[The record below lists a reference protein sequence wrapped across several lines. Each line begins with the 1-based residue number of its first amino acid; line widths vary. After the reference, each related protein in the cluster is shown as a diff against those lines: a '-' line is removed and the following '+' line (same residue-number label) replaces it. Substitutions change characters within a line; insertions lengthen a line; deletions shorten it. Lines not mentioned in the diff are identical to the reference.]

1 MRDTKKNVLISVPF
15 ATRNGTR
22 LYWESH
28 GTGEPFLLVMG
39 LSFTLDMWYR
49 MIPLLAPKYRL
60 IIFDNRGVGRS
71 DVPPGAYSIGTMA
84 EDAMAVL
91 DAAEVSEPALLLG
104 ASMGGMIAQE
114 MALRYQDRFRALVLA
129 CTTCDPLY
137 RGAWPKWQHSAGFL
151 HWLRL
156 KGEARERAVIRLLYS
171 DTTPPEKIQEDIRV
185 RATRQPPVRVVLNQ
199 FAGILAW
206 SSYSRLPNLSLPT
219 LVAHG
224 EHDHMLPPVNGRMV
238 AARIPNA
245 EFALLPNAGHMLLTD
260 QPETAVEIL
269 DRFLERLPGSS
280 RSPQPSRQGRSR

>member
-1 MRDTKKNVLISVPF
+1 VPF
-15 ATRNGTR
+15 ATRNGIR

-28 GTGEPFLLVMG
+28 GSGEPFLLVMG

-49 MIPLLAPKYRL
+49 IAPRLSRKYRI

-71 DVPPGAYSIGTMA
+71 DIPPGRYSIGAMA

-91 DAAEVSEPALLLG
+91 DAADVRQPALLLG

-114 MALRYQDRFRALVLA
+114 MALRYPDHFRALMLG

-137 RGAWPKWQHSAGFL
+137 RGAWPKWQRSPGFW

-156 KGEARERAVIRLLYS
+156 KGEARERALIRLLYS
-171 DTTPPEKIQEDIRV
+171 DTTPLEKIEEDIRV

-199 FAGILAW
+199 LAGILAW
-206 SSYSRLPNLSLPT
+206 SSYRRLPHLRIPT

-224 EHDHMLPPVNGRMV
+224 EHDHILPPTNGRLV
-238 AARIPNA
+238 AERIPGS
-245 EFALLPNAGHMLLTD
+245 EFVLLPNAGHMIITD

-269 DRFLERLPGSS
+269 ERFLDRLPHPSGSLLPNTQA
-280 RSPQPSRQGRSR
+280 R

>member
-1 MRDTKKNVLISVPF
+1 VPF

-49 MIPLLAPKYRL
+49 IIPLLEPKYRL
-60 IIFDNRGVGRS
+60 IVFDNRGVGRS
-71 DVPPGAYSIGTMA
+71 DVPPGPYSIGNMA

-91 DAAEVSEPALLLG
+91 DAAGVREPALLLG

-137 RGAWPKWQHSAGFL
+137 RGAWPKWQHSPGFL

-156 KGEARERAVIRLLYS
+156 KGEARERALVRLLYS
-171 DTTPPEKIQEDIRV
+171 DTTPLEKIEEDIRV

-199 FAGILAW
+199 LAGILAW
-206 SSYSRLPNLSLPT
+206 SSYRRLPGLTIPT

-224 EHDHMLPPVNGRMV
+224 EHDHILPPSNGRMV
-238 AARIPNA
+238 AAQIPNA
-245 EFALLPNAGHMLLTD
+245 EFALLQDAGHMIITD

-269 DRFLERLPGSS
+269 ERFLEHLRGSS
-280 RSPQPSRQGRSR
+280 RSPQQRTRDQSR